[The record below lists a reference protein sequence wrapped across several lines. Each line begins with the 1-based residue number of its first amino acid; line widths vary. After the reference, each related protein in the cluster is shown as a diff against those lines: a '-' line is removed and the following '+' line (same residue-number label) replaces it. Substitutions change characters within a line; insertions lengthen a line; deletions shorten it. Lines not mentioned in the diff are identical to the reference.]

1 MLNKR
6 TPYTDSILK
15 IGSYSVPSKRTVYK
29 NKIPLDSTK
38 VKYRTEFYKQ
48 KLADDTIA
56 TYFKIQKT
64 DPTTYRYS
72 KDPIFN
78 TDELTENIVD
88 DSSDPFD
95 AAAQQNLRENTTKV
109 LSSLS
114 PREERVLRM
123 RFGIGVDKEHSLGE
137 IAQAFSVTNCRIMQ
151 IEAKAL
157 RKLKHPT
164 RTKFL
169 KDFLKDAA

>member
-15 IGSYSVPSKRTVYK
+15 IGSYSVPSRRTVYK

-38 VKYRTEFYKQ
+38 VKYRTDFQERT
-48 KLADDTIA
+48 LADNTSA
-56 TYFKIQKT
+56 TYFRIQKT

-78 TDELTENIVD
+78 TDELTENVID
-88 DSSDPFD
+88 DSSNPFD
-95 AAAQQNLRENTTKV
+95 AAAQQNLREKTTKV
-109 LSSLS
+109 LSSLT
-114 PREERVLRM
+114 PREERVVRM
-123 RFGIGVDKEHSLGE
+123 RFGIGVDKEHTLEE
-137 IAQAFSVTNCRIMQ
+137 IAQVFSVSRDRIRQ

-157 RKLKHPT
+157 RKLKHPL
-164 RTKFL
+164 RARI
-169 KDFLKDAA
+169 LKDAA

>member
-29 NKIPLDSTK
+29 NKIPLDSTR
-38 VKYRTEFYKQ
+38 VKYRTDFQERT
-48 KLADDTIA
+48 LADNTSA
-56 TYFKIQKT
+56 TYFRIQKT

-72 KDPIFN
+72 KDPIFD
-78 TDELTENIVD
+78 TDELTENVID
-88 DSSDPFD
+88 DSSNPFD
-95 AAAQQNLRENTTKV
+95 AAAQQNLREKTTKV

-114 PREERVLRM
+114 PREERVVRM
-123 RFGIGVDKEHSLGE
+123 RFGIGVDKEHTLEE
-137 IAQAFSVTNCRIMQ
+137 IAQVFSVSRDRIRQ

-157 RKLKHPT
+157 RKLKHP
-164 RTKFL
+164 L
-169 KDFLKDAA
+169 KARILKDAA

>member
-29 NKIPLDSTK
+29 NKIPLDSTR
-38 VKYRTEFYKQ
+38 VKYRTDFQERT
-48 KLADDTIA
+48 LADNTSA
-56 TYFKIQKT
+56 TYFRIQKT

-72 KDPIFN
+72 KDPIFD
-78 TDELTENIVD
+78 TDELTENVID
-88 DSSDPFD
+88 DSSNPFD
-95 AAAQQNLRENTTKV
+95 AAAQQNLREKTTKV

-114 PREERVLRM
+114 PREERVVRM
-123 RFGIGVDKEHSLGE
+123 RFGIGVDKEHTLEE
-137 IAQAFSVTNCRIMQ
+137 IAEVFSVSRDRIRQ

-157 RKLKHPT
+157 RKLKHP
-164 RTKFL
+164 L
-169 KDFLKDAA
+169 KARILKDAA